1 MKRTSLNI
9 YEYTDFRAFLK
20 DRIAELKSSDTRYSL
35 RFLSDRLGLSSKSHL
50 KMVADGQRNLSSAL
64 AGKIGTA
71 IGLADEEAAFF
82 VTLVRYGQAK
92 STVEQQAALDELR
105 RRRKFL
111 DVHQLELDHFDYL
124 SDQLTLTLRE
134 LVSFPDFKEDP
145 QWIAERMPIE
155 APPRQIKEAISK
167 LLRLGLVRR
176 DEKGHLIPSHIH
188 QVTGDGLKS
197 VALRTFYEQTFSR
210 ASASMMQASAVRHL
224 GGLTMAI
231 SEDSYRK
238 IIERYKS
245 FIAEVRHIVDDDNRP
260 DQVYQLVMALFPLTK
275 ADYGDKS
282 AEKKRAVGGSK

>member
-20 DRIAELKSSDTRYSL
+20 DRLTELKASDSRYSL

-64 AGKIGTA
+64 AGKIGAA

-82 VTLVRYGQAK
+82 VALVRYGQAK
-92 STVEQQAALDELR
+92 STVEQQTALDELR

-145 QWIAERMPIE
+145 NWIAERMPIE

-176 DEKGHLIPSHIH
+176 DEKGSLIPSHIH

-197 VALRTFYEQTFSR
+197 VALRTFYEQTFAR
-210 ASASMMQASAVRHL
+210 AAASMLEPSAVRHL

-231 SEDSYRK
+231 SEDSYHK
-238 IIERYKS
+238 IIDRYKS
-245 FIAEVRHIVDDDNRP
+245 FVAEVRHIVDDDISP
-260 DQVYQLVMALFPLTK
+260 DQVYQLVMGLFPLTK
-275 ADYGDKS
+275 ADYGDRS
-282 AEKKRAVGGSK
+282 AEKKRAAGGSK